1 MIQFVI
7 PSYQRVGA
15 VSALDMFPTD
25 YEPHIVVREHEEKAY
40 YDAMGLELK
49 L

>member
-25 YEPHIVVREHEEKAY
+25 YEPHIVVREHEEKLIMML
-40 YDAMGLELK
+40 MGLELK